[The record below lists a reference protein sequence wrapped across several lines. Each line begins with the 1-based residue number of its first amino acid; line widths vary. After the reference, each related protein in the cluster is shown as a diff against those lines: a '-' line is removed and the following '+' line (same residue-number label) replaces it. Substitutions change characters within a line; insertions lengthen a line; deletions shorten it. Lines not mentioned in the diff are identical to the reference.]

1 MVWKRLGVPAAP
13 ALDELRGDFETAYAR
28 AVAALEPRASYGR
41 YRIRSVA
48 AGTLALAAGA
58 SFASADAASLATG
71 AEALAVMAATVGG
84 GLEEEA
90 AAYEASGDTFMMT
103 VVDAAGS
110 VAAEELMA
118 ALHRRVGEE
127 AERAGEIATKRISPG
142 YGDFDLASQPAVLAL
157 AGGADL
163 GIRLTENFMMVPR
176 KSVTAIAAL
185 RKK

>member
-1 MVWKRLGVPAAP
+1 MPEAPAAV
-13 ALDELRGDFETAYAR
+13 EIRRDFEAAYAR
-28 AVAALEPRASYGR
+28 AVAALEPRLSYRR
-41 YRIRSVA
+41 YGISSVV
-48 AGTLALAAGA
+48 GSVVTLAGGTSL
-58 SFASADAASLATG
+58 ASADVASLAGG
-71 AEALAVMAATVGG
+71 AEALAVMAVTVGG

-90 AAYEASGDTFMMT
+90 AAFEASGDTFKMA

-118 ALHRRVGEE
+118 ALHRRVRAE
-127 AERAGEIATKRISPG
+127 AERAGEAVTKRISPG
-142 YGDFDLASQPAVLAL
+142 YGDFGLASQPAVLEL

-176 KSVTAIAAL
+176 KSVTAIAAV